1 MMKLKLLL
9 CFLLLNSFL
18 IGPKCFSQADI
29 SMATNWYNRANYN
42 PASIARENYIYF
54 FSDIQKQW
62 LGVGGSPTVLNVQA
76 SEYIYNLN
84 SAFGISLVSDKLGLT
99 NAINPL
105 LTYAYRIKGL
115 SEWSVSMGLSAGVF
129 SRSVDGSLFEP
140 GIQADPALYNNLVTT
155 LLPDANAGIEF
166 QSPHLIAGL
175 ASTHIL
181 SIRKTDNDFMNSTH
195 FYGYFI
201 YKNTDSEL
209 LNYNAGL
216 QVVKGPVLTILEG
229 NASVRFKKG
238 TGLSTGPSE
247 IFDIG
252 LSYRTSK
259 QLILLFGLNI
269 TSNLR
274 IGYAYDQSFS
284 VGFSANSTH
293 EIMMEYRIPSKVASS
308 CNCKQEGFWY
318 Y

>member
-1 MMKLKLLL
+1 MMKFKLLL
-9 CFLLLNSFL
+9 YFLLSTGFL

-42 PASIARENYIYF
+42 PASIAREDYIYL
-54 FSDIQKQW
+54 FSDIQRQW
-62 LGVGGSPTVLNVQA
+62 LGVGGSPTVFNIQA
-76 SEYIYNLN
+76 SEYIYTMH
-84 SAFGISLVSDKLGLT
+84 SAFGISLVRDQLGLT
-99 NAINPL
+99 NTINPL
-105 LTYAYRIKGL
+105 LTYAYRIK
-115 SEWSVSMGLSAGVF
+115 SFSDWSVSMGLSAGVF

-140 GIQADPALYNNLVTT
+140 GIQADPVLYNNLVTT
-155 LLPDANAGIEF
+155 SVPDANAGIEF
-166 QSPHLIAGL
+166 QSAHLIGGL

-181 SIRKTDNDFMNSTH
+181 SLGRTNNDFLNSTH

-216 QVVKGPVLTILEG
+216 QAVRGPVTTILEG

-238 TGLSTGPSE
+238 TGLSTGPRE

-252 LSYRTSK
+252 MSYRTSK
-259 QLILLFGLNI
+259 QLIMLFGVNL

-274 IGYAYDQSFS
+274 VGYAYDQSFL
-284 VGFSANSTH
+284 VGFIANSRH
-293 EIMMEYRIPSKVASS
+293 EIMLEYRIPSKAASS
-308 CNCKQEGFWY
+308 CNCINEGSWY

>member
-1 MMKLKLLL
+1 MMKFKLLL
-9 CFLLLNSFL
+9 YFLLLNSFL
-18 IGPKCFSQADI
+18 IGPKCFSQTDI

-42 PASIARENYIYF
+42 PASIAREDYIYI

-62 LGVGGSPTVLNVQA
+62 LGVNGSPKVLNVQA
-76 SEYIYNLN
+76 SEYIYTLH
-84 SAFGISLVSDKLGLT
+84 SAFGISLVSDQLGLT
-99 NAINPL
+99 NTINTL

-115 SEWSVSMGLSAGVF
+115 SDWSVSMGLSAGIF

-140 GIQADPALYNNLVTT
+140 GILADPVLYNNLVTT
-155 LLPDANAGIEF
+155 LLPDANTGIEF
-166 QSPHLIAGL
+166 QYTHLIAGL

-181 SIRKTDNDFMNSTH
+181 SIGKTDNAFLNSTH
-195 FYGYFI
+195 FYSYLI

-209 LNYNAGL
+209 LNYNAGV

-238 TGLSTGPSE
+238 TGLTTGPSE

-259 QLILLFGLNI
+259 QLILLLGFNI
-269 TSNLR
+269 TSNMR
-274 IGYAYDQSFS
+274 IGYVYDQSFS
-284 VGFSANSTH
+284 VGFSSNSTH
-293 EIMMEYRIPSKVASS
+293 EIMLEYRIPSKAASS
-308 CNCKQEGFWY
+308 CNCNKEGYWY